1 MPTEISTVV
10 RPAVE
15 QLSAGTDSKAAAIPV
30 PDTRQVLPEGGNT
43 VPDNSSSSK
52 VSNDQVDQIVEE
64 LNVKVQDIRRELHFQ
79 VNAES
84 GQTIISVVDT
94 ETQEVI
100 RQIPPEEVVALAEHL
115 EKHSGILMSA
125 RA

>member
-15 QLSAGTDSKAAAIPV
+15 QLSAGTDSKAAATPV
-30 PDTRQVLPEGGNT
+30 PETRQILPEGGNT

-84 GQTIISVVDT
+84 GQTIISVVDS